1 MANSSKPVCHAAS
14 RPAFR
19 ASSNDAF
26 CILVP
31 LLSRPCLI
39 SAGWPGPA
47 DAPRRVSTSVLPVQE
62 HLDVLADSRISRG
75 SVEAPEDRAARRRPV
90 PEVVRHFL
98 VGHLQASFQRT
109 GLIEFWYF
117 GRSRSSLC
125 RSCSRSSSL
134 GGWTWTTGRSLLPE
148 VICRSAPWATPIRNR
163 AP

>member
-14 RPAFR
+14 RPACR

-47 DAPRRVSTSVLPVQE
+47 DAPRRVSASPLPIQVNE
-62 HLDVLADSRISRG
+62 NVFTGSRISRG
-75 SVEAPEDRAARRRPV
+75 PVEAPEDRAARRRAV
-90 PEVVRHFL
+90 PEVVRHVL

-109 GLIEFWYF
+109 GVIEFWY
-117 GRSRSSLC
+117 
-125 RSCSRSSSL
+125 
-134 GGWTWTTGRSLLPE
+134 
-148 VICRSAPWATPIRNR
+148 
-163 AP
+163 

>member
-1 MANSSKPVCHAAS
+1 
-14 RPAFR
+14 
-19 ASSNDAF
+19 AF

-47 DAPRRVSTSVLPVQE
+47 DAPRRVSASPLPIQVNE
-62 HLDVLADSRISRG
+62 NVFTGSRISRG
-75 SVEAPEDRAARRRPV
+75 PVEAPEDRAARRRAV
-90 PEVVRHFL
+90 PEVVRHVL

-109 GLIEFWYF
+109 GVIAFWYF

-125 RSCSRSSSL
+125 RSCSHSSAL

-148 VICRSAPWATPIRNR
+148 VI
-163 AP
+163 